1 MRPSRHGLA
10 RELRPMLALAGP
22 VVLAELGW
30 IAMGI
35 VDTLMVGRLGP
46 EAIGA
51 VGIGANTFTAVVVFG
66 MGLLLGLDTLVSQAF
81 GAQKIDECHRWLEHG
96 VALAILLTV
105 PITLVV
111 WLLVWSLDYWRL
123 DSRVLPLTRG
133 YLSVVSW
140 SVAPLLLFAS
150 FRRYLQA
157 TSVVRPVMFA
167 LMSANLVNALV
178 NWILIFGKLGAPAMG
193 VRGAA
198 WATVAARAYMTLFL
212 LGTIAYREWHTA
224 SWLPIRLERP
234 RFRRLL
240 ALGFPAASQITLEV
254 GVFATATALA
264 GRLVPASLAAHQI
277 SLNLAAATFMVP
289 YGVSSAGAVRV
300 GQAVGRRDPIG
311 VSNAG
316 WTALAL
322 GVGFMV
328 TAAAAFVGL
337 PRLLLGAF
345 TADQGVIDI
354 GVRVLRVAAVF
365 QIFDGVQGVA
375 TGILR
380 GLGDTRSPMVW
391 NLAGHWFL
399 GLPVGYTLCFGLGY
413 GVVGLWTGLSIG
425 LIIVA
430 IVLIRVWWRRIH
442 ALPGLISTESSA
454 RSIEPA

>member
-1 MRPSRHGLA
+1 MRPSRHGFA

-30 IAMGI
+30 VAMGI

-51 VGIGANTFTAVVVFG
+51 AGVGTNTFIAIAVFG

-81 GAQKIDECHRWLEHG
+81 GANRIDECHRWLVHG
-96 VALAILLTV
+96 VTLALLLTIPLTGIV
-105 PITLVV
+105 SV
-111 WLLVWSLDYWRL
+111 LVWSLDHWGL
-123 DSRVLPLTRG
+123 DRRVLPLTRE
-133 YLSVVSW
+133 YLEVVTW

-157 TSVVRPVMFA
+157 TNVVRPVMFA
-167 LMSANLVNALV
+167 LVSANVINALV
-178 NWILIFGKLGAPAMG
+178 NWILIFGKLGAPALG

-198 WATVAARAYMTLFL
+198 WATVAARTYMTLFL
-212 LGTIAYREWHTA
+212 LATILYRERQVSWFPLRIETA
-224 SWLPIRLERP
+224 RVKRLI
-234 RFRRLL
+234 

-264 GRLVPASLAAHQI
+264 GRLAPASLAAHQI

-289 YGVSSAGAVRV
+289 YGISSAGAVRV
-300 GQAVGRRDPIG
+300 GQAVGRRDWFG
-311 VSNAG
+311 VSHAG

-322 GVGFMV
+322 GVAFMM
-328 TAAAAFVGL
+328 TAAAAFLGV

-345 TADQGVIDI
+345 TADRLVIDI
-354 GVRVLRVAAVF
+354 GVRVLRIAAVF
-365 QIFDGVQGVA
+365 QIFDGVQGVT

-380 GLGDTRSPMVW
+380 GLGDTRSPMIW
-391 NLAGHWFL
+391 NLAGHWLF
-399 GLPVGYTLCFGLGY
+399 GLPVGYTLCFGLGL
-413 GVVGLWTGLSIG
+413 GVVGLWSGLSIG
-425 LIIVA
+425 LIFVA
-430 IVLIRVWWRRIH
+430 IVLLAVWWRRIH
-442 ALPGLISTESSA
+442 ALPGIISTESSA

>member
-1 MRPSRHGLA
+1 
-10 RELRPMLALAGP
+10 MLALAGP

-30 IAMGI
+30 ISMGI
-35 VDTLMVGRLGP
+35 VDTLMVGPLGA

-51 VGIGANTFTAVVVFG
+51 AGIGSNTFIAVAVFG

-81 GAQKIDECHRWLEHG
+81 GARRIEECHRWLVHG
-96 VALAILLTV
+96 VALALILTI
-105 PITLVV
+105 PITVVV
-111 WLLVWSLDYWRL
+111 WLLVWSLDVWGL
-123 DSRVLPLTRG
+123 DHRVLPLTRD
-133 YLSVVSW
+133 YLGVVGW

-157 TSVVRPVMFA
+157 MNAVRPVMFA
-167 LMSANLVNALV
+167 LVSANLVNALV

-198 WATVAARAYMTLFL
+198 WATVAARAYMTVFL
-212 LGTIAYREWHTA
+212 LGTIVYRERHA
-224 SWLPIRLERP
+224 AGWLPLRIEAARL
-234 RFRRLL
+234 RRLI

-264 GRLVPASLAAHQI
+264 GRLAPASLAAHQI

-300 GQAVGRRDPIG
+300 GQAVGRRDPEG
-311 VSNAG
+311 VSDAG

-328 TAAAAFVGL
+328 TAAAAFLAL
-337 PRLLLGAF
+337 PRTLLGAF
-345 TADQGVIDI
+345 TADRTVIEI
-354 GVRVLRVAAVF
+354 GVGVLGVAAVF

-380 GLGDTRSPMVW
+380 GLGDTRSPMIW
-391 NLAGHWFL
+391 NLAGHWLF
-399 GLPVGYTLCFGLGY
+399 GLPVGYTLCFGLGF

-425 LIIVA
+425 LIVVA
-430 IVLIRVWWRRIH
+430 IVLMCVWWRRIH
-442 ALPGLISTESSA
+442 ALPGIISTESSA
-454 RSIEPA
+454 RSTGPA

>member
-1 MRPSRHGLA
+1 
-10 RELRPMLALAGP
+10 MLLLAGP

-51 VGIGANTFTAVVVFG
+51 AGIGTNTFIAIAVFG
-66 MGLLLGLDTLVSQAF
+66 MGLLLGLDTLVSQSF
-81 GAQKIDECHRWLEHG
+81 GAGRIDECHRWLVHG
-96 VALAILLTV
+96 VALALLLTV
-105 PITLVV
+105 PITSVV
-111 WLLVWSLDYWRL
+111 WALIGSLDYWGL
-123 DSRVLPLTRG
+123 DPRVLPLTRD
-133 YLSVVSW
+133 YLGVVSW

-157 TSVVRPVMFA
+157 TNIVRPVMFA
-167 LMSANLVNALV
+167 LVSANLINAFV

-212 LGTIAYREWHTA
+212 LGTIMYRERHA
-224 SWLPIRLERP
+224 SPWLPLRIDPSRLK
-234 RFRRLL
+234 RLI

-264 GRLVPASLAAHQI
+264 GRLAPASLAAHQI

-289 YGVSSAGAVRV
+289 YGVSTAGAVRV
-300 GQAVGRRDPIG
+300 GQAVGRRDSDG
-311 VSNAG
+311 VSHAG

-322 GVGFMV
+322 GVGFM
-328 TAAAAFVGL
+328 AAAAVAFVGA

-345 TADQGVIDI
+345 IADPIVIDI

-380 GLGDTRSPMVW
+380 GLGDTRSPMIW
-391 NLAGHWFL
+391 NLAGHWLF
-399 GLPVGYTLCFGLGY
+399 GLPVGYALCFRLGF

-425 LIIVA
+425 LIFVA
-430 IVLIRVWWRRIH
+430 IGLMAVWWRRIH
-442 ALPGLISTESSA
+442 ALPGIISRESSA

>member
-10 RELRPMLALAGP
+10 RERRPMLALAGP

-30 IAMGI
+30 ISMGI
-35 VDTLMVGRLGP
+35 VDTIMVGPLGA

-51 VGIGANTFTAVVVFG
+51 AGIGSNTFIAVAVFG

-81 GAQKIDECHRWLEHG
+81 GARRIDECHRWLVHG
-96 VALAILLTV
+96 VVLALILTV
-105 PITLVV
+105 PITVV
-111 WLLVWSLDYWRL
+111 VRLLVWSLDYWGL
-123 DSRVLPLTRG
+123 DHRVLPLTRD
-133 YLSVVSW
+133 YLGVVGW

-157 TSVVRPVMFA
+157 MNAVRPVMFA
-167 LMSANLVNALV
+167 LVSANLINALV
-178 NWILIFGKLGAPAMG
+178 NWILIFGKLGAPPMG

-212 LGTIAYREWHTA
+212 LGTIVYRERHTSPWSPFRVEA
-224 SWLPIRLERP
+224 ARL
-234 RFRRLL
+234 RRLI

-264 GRLVPASLAAHQI
+264 GRLAPASLAAHQI

-300 GQAVGRRDPIG
+300 GQAVGRRDPEG
-311 VSNAG
+311 VSDAG

-328 TAAAAFVGL
+328 AAAAAFLAL
-337 PRLLLGAF
+337 PRTLLGAF
-345 TADQGVIDI
+345 TADRTVIDI
-354 GVRVLRVAAVF
+354 GVRVLGVAAVF

-380 GLGDTRSPMVW
+380 GLGDTRSPMIW
-391 NLAGHWFL
+391 NLAGHWLF
-399 GLPVGYTLCFGLGY
+399 GLPVGYTLCFALGF

-425 LIIVA
+425 LIFVA
-430 IVLIRVWWRRIH
+430 IVLIAVWWRRIH

-454 RSIEPA
+454 RSTELA

>member
-1 MRPSRHGLA
+1 MHPTRQGLA

-51 VGIGANTFTAVVVFG
+51 AGIGTNTFIAVAVFG

-81 GAQKIDECHRWLEHG
+81 GARRIDECHRWLVHG
-96 VALAILLTV
+96 IALAIVLTV

-111 WLLVWSLDYWRL
+111 RLLVWSLDYWRL
-123 DSRVLPLTRG
+123 DARVLPLTRD
-133 YLSVVSW
+133 YLGVVAW
-140 SVAPLLLFAS
+140 SVAPLLLFAG

-157 TSVVRPVMFA
+157 TNVVRPVMFA
-167 LMSANLVNALV
+167 LVSANLINALV

-224 SWLPIRLERP
+224 SWFPIHLEMP

-240 ALGFPAASQITLEV
+240 ALGFPAASQISLEV

-264 GRLVPASLAAHQI
+264 GRLAPASLAAHQI

-300 GQAVGRRDPIG
+300 GQAVGRRDPAG

-328 TAAAAFVGL
+328 TAAAAFMGI

-345 TADQGVIDI
+345 TADQSVVDI

-380 GLGDTRSPMVW
+380 GLGDTRSPMIW
-391 NLAGHWFL
+391 NLAGHWLF
-399 GLPVGYTLCFGLGY
+399 GLPVGYTLCFALGF

-425 LIIVA
+425 LIFVA
-430 IVLIRVWWRRIH
+430 IVLISVWWRRIH
-442 ALPGLISTESSA
+442 ALPGIISTESSA
-454 RSIEPA
+454 RSIEHA

>member
-1 MRPSRHGLA
+1 
-10 RELRPMLALAGP
+10 MLALAGP

-30 IAMGI
+30 ISMGI
-35 VDTLMVGRLGP
+35 VDTIMVGPLGA

-51 VGIGANTFTAVVVFG
+51 AGIGSNTFIAVAVFG

-81 GAQKIDECHRWLEHG
+81 GARRIEECHRWLLHG
-96 VALAILLTV
+96 VLLALFLTA
-105 PITLVV
+105 PMTGAV
-111 WLLVWSLDYWRL
+111 WLLVTSLDYWAL
-123 DSRVLPLTRG
+123 DPQVFPLTRD
-133 YLSVVSW
+133 YLNVLGW

-157 TSVVRPVMFA
+157 MNVVRPVMFA
-167 LMSANLVNALV
+167 LISANLINAFG
-178 NWILIFGKLGAPAMG
+178 NWVLIFGKLGAPAMG
-193 VRGAA
+193 VSGSA
-198 WATVAARAYMTLFL
+198 WATVAARAYMTVFL
-212 LGTIAYREWHTA
+212 LGTIVYRERHAAGWFPLRIEA
-224 SWLPIRLERP
+224 ARL
-234 RFRRLL
+234 RRLI

-264 GRLVPASLAAHQI
+264 GRLAPASLAAHQI

-300 GQAVGRRDPIG
+300 GQAVGRRDPGG
-311 VSNAG
+311 VSDAG

-328 TAAAAFVGL
+328 TAAAAFLAL
-337 PRLLLGAF
+337 PRTLLGAF
-345 TADQGVIDI
+345 TADRTVIDI
-354 GVRVLRVAAVF
+354 GVGVLGVAAVF

-380 GLGDTRSPMVW
+380 GLGDTRSPMIW
-391 NLAGHWFL
+391 NLAGHWLF
-399 GLPVGYTLCFGLGY
+399 GLPVGYTLCFGLGF

-425 LIIVA
+425 LIVVA

-442 ALPGLISTESSA
+442 ALPGIISTESSA
-454 RSIEPA
+454 RSTEPA